1 MAAAR
6 EAGRRTLDFFGGN
19 FAVSD
24 KGGGDPLTPAD
35 LAANALL
42 REHLRAERPDYGW
55 FSEETVDDGAR
66 LAHRQ
71 TWIVDPIDGTRE
83 FVEGIPEYVVCVAL
97 VDEGVPTVGV
107 IYNPARDD
115 LYAAV
120 RGGGT
125 FLNGKRVFCT
135 ETADLQTA
143 TAVVSR
149 SEDKRGEIDAY
160 RPHIGSIIPVGSVAY
175 KLALVASGTQD
186 LNFSVQSKN
195 EWDICAGDL
204 LIREAGGQLFD
215 LEGQVR
221 SYNQHDPL
229 IRNGLVAGN
238 EELSHQM
245 LRLIAEEKP

>member
-1 MAAAR
+1 M
-6 EAGRRTLDFFGGN
+6 
-19 FAVSD
+19 
-24 KGGGDPLTPAD
+24 
-35 LAANALL
+35 
-42 REHLRAERPDYGW
+42 
-55 FSEETVDDGAR
+55 
-66 LAHRQ
+66 
-71 TWIVDPIDGTRE
+71 
-83 FVEGIPEYVVCVAL
+83 
-97 VDEGVPTVGV
+97 
-107 IYNPARDD
+107 
-115 LYAAV
+115 
-120 RGGGT
+120 
-125 FLNGKRVFCT
+125 
-135 ETADLQTA
+135 
-143 TAVVSR
+143 
-149 SEDKRGEIDAY
+149 
-160 RPHIGSIIPVGSVAY
+160 GSVAY